1 MKMISQLRGYLFMCI
16 HQDTSLSFT
25 IAVIIIDTET
35 CGVFFFIYIYIY
47 IYIIFNIKITKKT
60 LK

>member
-16 HQDTSLSFT
+16 HQDTSPSFT

-35 CGVFFFIYIYIY
+35 CGVFFLYIYIYIY
-47 IYIIFNIKITKKT
+47 IYYF
-60 LK
+60 